1 MQVNFWNANYRE
13 LEHELMHELAQMKPE
28 FPGIGTE
35 SVRMILYAFE
45 QGPLPEAVN
54 AAYPRGETY
63 LIKLV

>member
-1 MQVNFWNANYRE
+1 
-13 LEHELMHELAQMKPE
+13 MHELAQMKPE
-28 FPGIGTE
+28 SPGIGTE
-35 SVRMILYAFE
+35 SARMILYAFE